1 MYAVVGDLRRGVRLW
16 WKARGLAALAMVALA
31 LGIGAATAIFSVV
44 NAVLLQPLPFREAG
58 QLLAIFEKNIPQRKS
73 DLYVAGINIYEWRR
87 RSRTVS
93 GIATIFD
100 GSPMILTGGPSGR
113 MEAEELKSE
122 RVSANLF
129 PLLGVQPV
137 LGRGFLASEDA
148 PEPSNVA
155 VLSYELWQRR
165 FGADPS
171 IPGKSIRL
179 RGLNYTVVGVLPP
192 GFSVIEPGVEVWT
205 TLNFNINDPRVATGR
220 SLTAIAR
227 LRSGVTFEQ
236 AVSEFDSMGA
246 SLEAAYPAIDSG
258 YRAVVRP
265 LAEQIVGQT
274 RQALLVLLAAVGLLL
289 AIACANVANLL
300 LARGA
305 TRHKEIALR
314 AALGAT
320 RIRIL
325 LQLLSESV
333 VLSLAGGALGVV
345 LATVAVAMVAR
356 LGPASLPR
364 LAQIH
369 ADWRLLVF
377 GIVLAFLTGILFGMA
392 PALHISGANLN
403 RALAESGRGGTAGRS
418 GRALRSGLVVLEI
431 ALALVMLIG
440 AGLLARSFTRLRA
453 VDPGFEAA
461 HLLTVRLQLAGGNN
475 GAPPRRSAFLRNLLP
490 RLQALPG
497 VRGVGA
503 CNGLPLSGLDAG
515 VMFAVADRSAP
526 PPDERPMALTR
537 SVTPDYFRVMGI
549 PLSTGRGFS
558 AADTAQATPVAI
570 IDQALARRFWP
581 GASPL
586 GGRLALDWSPPVV
599 AEVVGVVGSVK
610 PETVQGEDWATIYS
624 PYDQR
629 PSPVTNIVIR
639 TAGEPLALAAGVRDE
654 VRRLDPEQPLGQMR
668 TGEVIAADAVTGARF
683 STLLLGLFAGVAFVL
698 AAVGIYGVVSYD
710 VGEREQELGIRM
722 ALGAQKGDVLGL
734 ILAHAARLAALGVA
748 LGLGGAL
755 ILTRLMASM
764 LFEVHTRDLATY
776 AAAAA
781 GLAAVALAAS
791 YVPARRATGLD
802 PVRALRHE

>member
-1 MYAVVGDLRRGVRLW
+1 M
-16 WKARGLAALAMVALA
+16 AALALLALA
-31 LGIGAATAIFSVV
+31 LGIGATTAIFSVV
-44 NAVLLQPLPFREAG
+44 NAVLLDPLPFREAG
-58 QLLAIFEKNIPQRKS
+58 QLVAILEKNIPQRKS
-73 DLYVAGINIYEWRR
+73 DLYVAGINLYEWRR
-87 RSRTVS
+87 RSRTVM
-93 GIATIFD
+93 GLAAIFD
-100 GSPMILTGGPSGR
+100 GNPMILTGGPARR
-113 MEAEELKSE
+113 MEAEELKAE

-129 PLLGVQPV
+129 PLLGVQPA
-137 LGRGFLASEDA
+137 LGRGFLTSEDA
-148 PEPSNVA
+148 PGQSNVA

-165 FGADPS
+165 FGADHS

-192 GFSVIEPGVEVWT
+192 RFSVIEPGVDVWT
-205 TLNFNINDPRVATGR
+205 PLNFDIDDPRVASSR

-227 LRSGVTFEQ
+227 LRRGATVEQ
-236 AVSEFDSMGA
+236 AASEFDSMGA

-258 YRAVVRP
+258 YRAVIRP
-265 LAEQIVGQT
+265 LAEQIVGKT

-305 TRHKEIALR
+305 TRHKEIAIR

-320 RIRIL
+320 RVRIL
-325 LQLLSESV
+325 MQLLSESV

-345 LATVAVAMVAR
+345 LAAITVAMVAR

-377 GIVLAFLTGILFGMA
+377 GVVLAFLTGILFGMA
-392 PALHISGANLN
+392 PALQVSGANLN
-403 RALAESGRGGTAGRS
+403 RALVESGRGGTVGRS

-440 AGLLARSFTRLRA
+440 AGLLARSLMRLRA
-453 VDPGFEAA
+453 VDPGFEAS
-461 HLLTVRLQLAGGNN
+461 HLLSVRLPLAGGNN
-475 GAPPRRSAFLRNLLP
+475 GAPLRRIAFLHDLLP
-490 RLQALPG
+490 RLEALPG
-497 VRGVGA
+497 VRGVGV
-503 CNGLPLSGLDAG
+503 CNGLPLTGLDAG

-537 SVTPDYFRVMGI
+537 SVTPDYFRAMGI
-549 PLSTGRGFS
+549 PLLAGRGFT
-558 AADTAQATPVAI
+558 AADTTHAPPVAV
-570 IDQALARRFWP
+570 IDQTLARRFWP
-581 GASPL
+581 GTSPL
-586 GGRLALDWSPPVV
+586 GGRLDLDWSPPVV

-629 PSPVTNIVIR
+629 PTPATKIVIR
-639 TAGEPLALAAGVRDE
+639 TAGDPLALASSVQGE

-668 TGEVIAADAVTGARF
+668 TGEAVAADAVTGARF
-683 STLLLGLFAGVAFVL
+683 SSLLLGLFAGVAFVL
-698 AAVGIYGVVSYD
+698 AVVGIYGVVSYD
-710 VGEREQELGIRM
+710 VGERVQELGIRM
-722 ALGAQKGDVLGL
+722 ALGAQRGEVLGL

-764 LFEVHTRDLATY
+764 LFEVPARDFVTY
-776 AAAAA
+776 AAAAV
-781 GLAAVALAAS
+781 GLAVVALAAS

-802 PVRALRHE
+802 PMSALRHE